1 MGKPVIGVMPQYSAE
16 SGRIMVTANYFHA
29 VRQAGGIP
37 VLLPLFSE
45 CFDIE
50 GILDR
55 FDGFLFPGGPD
66 INPLLFGEETLPEC
80 GNIVPE
86 RDTLELGLMSGIL
99 RSGKPVFGIC
109 RGIQVMNVALGG
121 TLFQDIPSQTGE
133 QKVGHY
139 QKAGNAVLTHS
150 VRLEKNTLLYDIV
163 KKERITVN
171 SFHHQSCKILGEGL
185 VLNASAADGII
196 EAAALKNHRFF
207 LGVQWHP
214 EHLYGL
220 DDAMT
225 KVWDTFVGL
234 C

>member
-1 MGKPVIGVMPQYSAE
+1 MPQYSAE

-150 VRLEKNTLLYDIV
+150 VRVEKNTLLYDIV

>member
-150 VRLEKNTLLYDIV
+150 VRVEKNTLLYDIV

>member
-80 GNIVPE
+80 GNIVSE

-150 VRLEKNTLLYDIV
+150 VRVEKNTLLYDIV